1 MANGLLYISIAADG
15 PDSFLVSFHGKGG
28 QGKNPNMGRAGIG
41 FQCLRGGQSI
51 HSRKLNIHQDEIR
64 LNRAHQRDG
73 VGAVGRLKDLVTR
86 RLKEENG
93 ELQISLLSKNKQ
105 ARSNWGTMRALL
117 QNAVTGA
124 AGDFSKELIIEGVGY
139 RAESAPDMLTLNL
152 GYSHPIKFPIPAGI
166 KIAVEKNIIK
176 VSGADKAVVGQ
187 VAAKIRKFR
196 KPEPYKG
203 KGIRYSTEVVR
214 RKAGKK
220 AGTSGK

>member
-1 MANGLLYISIAADG
+1 MSKVGKKPITIEKG
-15 PDSFLVSFHGKGG
+15 VSVQIEDDVVKITGS
-28 QGKNPNMGRAGIG
+28 NAS
-41 FQCLRGGQSI
+41 L
-51 HSRKLNIHQDEIR
+51 
-64 LNRAHQRDG
+64 
-73 VGAVGRLKDLVTR
+73 AVRILPSVSV
-86 RLKEENG
+86 KEENG